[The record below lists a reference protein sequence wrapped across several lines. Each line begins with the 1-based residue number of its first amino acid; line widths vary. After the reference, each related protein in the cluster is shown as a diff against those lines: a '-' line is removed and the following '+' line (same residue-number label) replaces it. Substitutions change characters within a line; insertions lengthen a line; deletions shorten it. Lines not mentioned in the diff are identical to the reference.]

1 MKGIDIE
8 PTHLC
13 TLCGEQDADV
23 ERFRDGN
30 NSIWYYHRACAAM
43 WSDGGVYPPHGKLI
57 EHTRKRIADVAKL
70 TEGE

>member
-1 MKGIDIE
+1 MTSIDKKSL
-8 PTHLC
+8 HLC

-43 WSDGGVYPPHGKLI
+43 WSDGGVYPPHGKLLRTNN
-57 EHTRKRIADVAKL
+57 ERLREVL
-70 TEGE
+70 ERGW